1 LKIKMKGFKGFQENK
16 KRFTGIPDQFFR
28 EIMPEMD
35 DIDELKLVMY
45 VLWSAYKQGD
55 FGTGFSLSDFK
66 EDRLFMD
73 GLVSASSDKNLENAL
88 EKAVSDQVLIQ
99 VEKPGG
105 DKTLYFINSPRGR
118 TAASLVEKGQ
128 ELDIDETP
136 GATLDLIQPNIYRLY
151 EENIGPLTP
160 MIAEALQEAEDSYP
174 AEWIEE
180 AVEIAVKNNVRRWKY
195 IEKILE
201 RWQEEGRNGTHQ
213 RDDEEDYRRYLK
225 GEYGDIGLP

>member
-1 LKIKMKGFKGFQENK
+1 MMEEFRGFQESK

-28 EIMPEMD
+28 EIMPAID
-35 DIDELKLVMY
+35 DINELKLVMY

-55 FGTGFSLSDFK
+55 FGTGFSLSDFE
-66 EDRLFMD
+66 EDRLFMG
-73 GLVSASSDKNLENAL
+73 GLDPSDNTAVLEKAL
-88 EKAVSDQVLIQ
+88 EKAVNNQILIK
-99 VEKPGG
+99 VNLPDGG
-105 DKTLYFINSPRGR
+105 DTLYFINSPRGR
-118 TAASLVEKGQ
+118 TAAALAKKGQ
-128 ELDIDETP
+128 ELAAADKP

-160 MIAEALQEAEDSYP
+160 MIAEALREAEDAYP

-180 AVEIAVKNNVRRWKY
+180 AVEIAVKNNVRRLSY

>member
-1 LKIKMKGFKGFQENK
+1 MKEFKGFQESK

-28 EIMPEMD
+28 EIMPEIN
-35 DIDELKLVMY
+35 DINELKLVMY
-45 VLWSAYKQGD
+45 VLWLAYKQGD
-55 FGTGFSLSDFK
+55 FGASFSLSDFR
-66 EDRLFMD
+66 EDQLFMA
-73 GLVSASSDKNLENAL
+73 GLDSGDNGAGLEKTL
-88 EKAVSDQVLIQ
+88 EKAVEDQVLIKVKQ
-99 VEKPGG
+99 PDEGEP
-105 DKTLYFINSPRGR
+105 LYFINSPRGR
-118 TAASLVEKGQ
+118 TAASLAEKGQ
-128 ELDIDETP
+128 ALEKAKNP
-136 GATLDLIQPNIYRLY
+136 GATLDIIQPNIYRLY

-160 MIAEALQEAEDSYP
+160 MIAEALREAEDAYP

-180 AVEIAVKNNVRRWKY
+180 AVEIAVKNNVRRWNY